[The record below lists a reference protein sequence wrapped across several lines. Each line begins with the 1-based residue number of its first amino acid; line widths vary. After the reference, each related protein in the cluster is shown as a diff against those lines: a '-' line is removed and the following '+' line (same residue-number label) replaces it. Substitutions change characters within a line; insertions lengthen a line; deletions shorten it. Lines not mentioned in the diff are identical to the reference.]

1 MYMHCALYE
10 LKECYYLSC
19 RRLWRLRQR
28 VSKSF
33 MATLLIEF
41 TFFCVAIPHLHFFS
55 QNRNEAYCTFYIF
68 CLKLS
73 NPKYISSLSVP
84 KKVDFN
90 ASLHCIQIFT
100 KVSVT
105 YGSLRGRIYQT
116 FRRQTSNYQYMC
128 LWWVSELFSMIYT
141 LSSKCNNISTTFHQK
156 YCKTAYARS
165 GVNQMQILKNS

>member
-19 RRLWRLRQR
+19 HRLWRLRQR

-41 TFFCVAIPHLHFFS
+41 TFFCVAIPHLHFFRKTEMRHIAPS
-55 QNRNEAYCTFYIF
+55 IYFAWSWAI
-68 CLKLS
+68 
-73 NPKYISSLSVP
+73 PYISSLSVP
-84 KKVDFN
+84 EMVDFN

-100 KVSVT
+100 KVSLT
-105 YGSLRGRIYQT
+105 YGRLRGIIYKT
-116 FRRQTSNYQYMC
+116 FRRQTSNCQYMC

-141 LSSKCNNISTTFHQK
+141 LSSKCNNSSTTFHQK

-165 GVNQMQILKNS
+165 GVN